1 MTEGQVLPPQPR
13 ILVIVLRRLG
23 DVLLATPLVRTLRQG
38 LPGANIDMLVFSGT
52 EGMLAGNPDIRQ
64 VLTISQRPSLGET
77 LAMIR
82 RLWRRY
88 DLAISTQGGDR
99 PTLFAIA
106 AAPRRTGFIPAKGGG
121 GWWKRAV
128 LQWSAPHDADAHRV
142 VELLRIGAAL
152 GLPPRA
158 EIVCPVEAATPA
170 DLPDGRYA
178 VLHANPM
185 FQYRRWTDAGWKAL
199 AAALT
204 ERGLRVVVTGGHD
217 PGEKLYLDRLWGG
230 MDVTRLDGRLNWPQ
244 LTGLLRHAAVYV
256 GPDTSV
262 THLAAGAGCPT
273 VALYGPAS
281 PHRIGPWPSGGGPEP
296 MWAPRGIIQR
306 RGNVWVLQNPL
317 PCLPCERLGCE
328 NHLASRSQC
337 LDELSVY
344 QVLTAVDQALAP
356 GAEVGHALGGA
367 QAQRP
372 V

>member
-1 MTEGQVLPPQPR
+1 MNPRLELPAKPR

-23 DVLLATPLVRTLRQG
+23 DVLLATPLVRTLRHG
-38 LPGANIDMLVFSGT
+38 LPGASVDVLVFGGT
-52 EGMLAGNPDIRQ
+52 EGMLSGNPDIGQ
-64 VLTISQRPSLGET
+64 VLTISPQPSLGEMA
-77 LAMIR
+77 AMAG

-88 DLAISTQGGDR
+88 DLAVSTQGGDR
-99 PTLFAIA
+99 PTLFALC
-106 AAPRRTGFIPAKGGG
+106 AAPRRMGFIPAKGGG

-128 LQWSAPHDADAHRV
+128 LGWSAPHDADAHRV
-142 VELLRIGAAL
+142 VELLRMGAAL

-158 EIVCPVEAATPA
+158 EIVCPVAPIAAA
-170 DLPDGRYA
+170 DLPVGRYA

-204 ERGLRVVVTGGHD
+204 ERGLRVVATGGRD
-217 PGEKLYLDRLWGG
+217 ADEKLYLDRLWDGVP
-230 MDVTRLDGRLNWPQ
+230 VTRVDGRLTWPE
-244 LTGLLRHAAVYV
+244 LAALLRDAAVYV

-296 MWAPRGIIQR
+296 MWAARGTIQH
-306 RGNVWVLQNPL
+306 RGNVWVVQNPL

-328 NHLASRSQC
+328 GHLASRSQC
-337 LDELSVY
+337 LDELGVH
-344 QVLTAVDQALAP
+344 QVLTAVDQALA
-356 GAEVGHALGGA
+356 GAAERARAQSGA
-367 QAQRP
+367 RAQRP